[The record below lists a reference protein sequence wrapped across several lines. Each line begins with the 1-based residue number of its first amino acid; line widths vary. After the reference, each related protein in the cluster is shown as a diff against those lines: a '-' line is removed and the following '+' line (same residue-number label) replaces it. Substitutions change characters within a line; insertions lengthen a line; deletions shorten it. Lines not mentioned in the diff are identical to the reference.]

1 MIPVNWNK
9 KWRKYSAVA
18 LTAAQSR
25 VAYWQ
30 EMGARTFFFAVVLF
44 TFSGLWG
51 RVIGADGT
59 LAGYTRQQLV
69 WYLTLT
75 EAITLSATS
84 LMQEVEQDVKTG
96 QIAYLLAKPLN
107 YLLYQAAYYFGEMA
121 VTTSLNLLAGG
132 LVAWALVGL
141 PTITLPSLTQALV
154 LVVLGT
160 AVRFCLLAAIALL
173 SFFVEESRPFYWIY
187 SKFIFTLG
195 GLFIPIDL
203 YPEFFRRLAALLPF
217 QSITYGPARAF
228 ISGDWSQ
235 FVGSASTALL
245 WCFVLAGLLSWE
257 FSRGVKQINV
267 NGG

>member
-1 MIPVNWNK
+1 MQLK
-9 KWRKYSAVA
+9 RKWRKYSAVA
-18 LTAAQSR
+18 KTAAQSR
-25 VAYWQ
+25 LAYWQ
-30 EMGARTFFFAVVLF
+30 ELGARTFFFGIVLF

-51 RVIGADGT
+51 RIIGADGT
-59 LAGYTRQQLV
+59 LAGFTRQQLI

-84 LMQEVEQDVKTG
+84 LMQEVEEDVKSG

-107 YLLYQAAYYFGEMA
+107 YLVYQAAYYFGEMA
-121 VTTSLNLLAGG
+121 VSTTLNLLAGG
-132 LVAWALVGL
+132 LIAWALVGL
-141 PTITLPSLTQALV
+141 PTVTLSGLAQSFV
-154 LVVLGT
+154 LILLGS

-187 SKFIFTLG
+187 SKLVFTLG

-203 YPEFFRRLAALLPF
+203 YPDSFRRLAAWLPF
-217 QSITYGPARAF
+217 QTITYGPARTF
-228 ISGDWSQ
+228 ITGDWSL
-235 FVGSASTALL
+235 FANLASTALL
-245 WCFVLAGLLSWE
+245 WCILLAGLLSFE

>member
-1 MIPVNWNK
+1 MKLEK

-18 LTAAQSR
+18 KTAAQSR
-25 VAYWQ
+25 LAYWQ
-30 EMGARTFFFAVVLF
+30 EMGARTFFFAIVLF

-51 RVIGADGT
+51 RVIGTNGT
-59 LAGYTRQQLV
+59 LAGYSRQQLV

-75 EAITLSATS
+75 EAITLGATS
-84 LMQEVEQDVKTG
+84 LIREIEQDVKSG

-121 VTTSLNLLAGG
+121 VSTSLNLLAGG
-132 LVAWALVGL
+132 LVAWALIGL
-141 PTITLPSLTQALV
+141 PTITLPCLIQALV
-154 LVVLGT
+154 LIVLGT

-187 SKFIFTLG
+187 SKLIFTLG

-203 YPEFFRRLAALLPF
+203 YPELFRRLAAWLPF
-217 QSITYGPARAF
+217 QSITYAPARAF
-228 ISGDWSQ
+228 ISGDWQQ
-235 FVGSASTALL
+235 FVSATGTALL
-245 WCFVLAGLLSWE
+245 WCILLAGLLSFE